1 MILSIIE
8 SERSESKKINTAKVI
23 NFSFYSQSP
32 RGKSKESCQT
42 RRNFPSKLNFVELV
56 AGKWAEERLKNKRDS
71 SSKNKVVVDLSGP
84 HFRKTFT
91 YNLRER
97 REEVERLQ
105 EGQGQYMLTKR
116 GDSTISNTGDCCWR
130 TTRWRCLPFE
140 FLVLLH

>member
-1 MILSIIE
+1 MNLSIIE
-8 SERSESKKINTAKVI
+8 SESKKINTAKVI

-56 AGKWAEERLKNKRDS
+56 AGKWAEERLRSKRDS
-71 SSKNKVVVDLSGP
+71 SSNKNKVVVDLSDP

-116 GDSTISNTGDCCWR
+116 GRFDNFKYR
-130 TTRWRCLPFE
+130 R
-140 FLVLLH
+140 LLLANNEVEEHPPL